1 MSTPRK
7 MPIGIQSF
15 EDIRTNGYVYVD
27 KTQYVYRLVSEG
39 KPYFLSRPRRFGKS
53 LFLSTL
59 EAYFLGKKEL
69 FSGLA
74 LETLEQENTKEP
86 WTVYPVLHLDL
97 NSKKYDE
104 PSSLNKM
111 LSAQLDEWEKKYN
124 LPQSDNDPELRF
136 TAVIRAAHE
145 ATGRQVAVLVD
156 EYDKPLIE
164 VLDNEAL
171 YEDYRKT
178 LKAFYGVLKSEDAHL
193 KFVFLTGVTKFSQV
207 SVFSDLNQL
216 RDISMDRS
224 CSGICGISGTELD
237 AQFKPEIAA
246 LAEETGATP
255 EECRAKL
262 RALYDGYHFHPEGED
277 MYNPFSLLNTF
288 ASLEYSYYW
297 FQTGTPS
304 FLVKMMDRS
313 GFDLRTMAS
322 GVEAGKNAFTEYRFD
337 MNTPV
342 PLLYQSGYLTIKD
355 YNKEFGI
362 YTLAFPNEEVRYGFM
377 NYLLP
382 HETSIPAPETAFYIG
397 KFVTDLREG
406 DVDSF
411 MTRLKSILASVP
423 YPVNGKPVA
432 VNEQTFQTGCFLV
445 FSLMGQFTQTEVQS
459 AKGRADCVVWTKD
472 AIYVFEFKLD
482 GSAEEAL
489 AQIDDRSYAVPYEA
503 DGRKIVKI
511 GVGFD
516 KETCTIAGW
525 KVGQGKR

>member
-15 EDIRTNGYVYVD
+15 EKLRNEGYVYVD
-27 KTQYVYRLVSEG
+27 KTQYVWSLVQNG
-39 KPYFLSRPRRFGKS
+39 NPIFLSRPRRFGKS

-74 LETLEQENTKEP
+74 LETLEEQNTKEP

-97 NSKKYDE
+97 NSKKYDD

-124 LPQSDNDPELRF
+124 LPHSDKDPELRF
-136 TAVIRAAHE
+136 TAVIRAAHV

-216 RDISMDRS
+216 RDISMEEKYAAV
-224 CSGICGISGTELD
+224 CGISEDEL
-237 AQFKPEIAA
+237 ASSFKPEIAA
-246 LAEETGATP
+246 LAQKTGGTEA
-255 EECRAKL
+255 EVAEKL
-262 RALYDGYHFHPEGED
+262 RRTYDGYHFCED
-277 MYNPFSLLNTF
+277 TPGMYNPFSLLNTF
-288 ASLEYSYYW
+288 EKLKFNYYW
-297 FQTGTPS
+297 FQTGTPT
-304 FLVKMMDRS
+304 FLVKLMAKTD
-313 GFDLRTMAS
+313 FDLASMAT
-322 GVEAGKNAFTEYRFD
+322 GIEASDTVFTEYRFD

-377 NYLLP
+377 NFLLP
-382 HETSIPAPETAFYIG
+382 HETGIPAPETAFYIG

-406 DVDSF
+406 DV
-411 MTRLKSILASVP
+411 L
-423 YPVNGKPVA
+423 
-432 VNEQTFQTGCFLV
+432 
-445 FSLMGQFTQTEVQS
+445 
-459 AKGRADCVVWTKD
+459 
-472 AIYVFEFKLD
+472 
-482 GSAEEAL
+482 
-489 AQIDDRSYAVPYEA
+489 
-503 DGRKIVKI
+503 
-511 GVGFD
+511 
-516 KETCTIAGW
+516 
-525 KVGQGKR
+525 